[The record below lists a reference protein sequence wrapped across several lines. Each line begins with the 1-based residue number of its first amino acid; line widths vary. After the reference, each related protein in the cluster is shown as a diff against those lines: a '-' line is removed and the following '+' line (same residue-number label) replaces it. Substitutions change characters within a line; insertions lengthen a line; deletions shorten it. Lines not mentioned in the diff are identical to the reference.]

1 MSQEYDYDAFYE
13 RHPLADDVAA
23 LDRRA
28 IAARKAGRADEALV
42 LAEES
47 VRLADSQGVSLYWRM
62 RPHSRLASWLTQ
74 SGRPDRALEL
84 CRTWLAQRKH
94 PGDRVKIYDAMRL
107 ALQKQKRHREA
118 LVYSLCAILS
128 YFDAIRHREE
138 LITPLI
144 HDGPLAANIRSALTR
159 AKLAPLTE
167 QVVAMVMRMHEKGGE
182 ITPERVEI
190 CLHEVESNTSAAPE
204 RGERAD

>member
-13 RHPLADDVAA
+13 RHPLADDVAE

-138 LITPLI
+138 LITPLV
-144 HDGPLAANIRSALTR
+144 HDGPLAANVRSALTR
-159 AKLAPLTE
+159 AKLAPLTDR
-167 QVVAMVMRMHEKGGE
+167 VVDMVLKMHEEGGE
-182 ITPERVEI
+182 VTVERVEMAVQS
-190 CLHEVESNTSAAPE
+190 LESTAESALLM
-204 RGERAD
+204 

>member
-1 MSQEYDYDAFYE
+1 MPQEYDYDAFYE

-28 IAARKAGRADEALV
+28 LAARKAGRQDEALA

-62 RPHSRLASWLTQ
+62 RPHARLASWLTQ
-74 SGRPDRALEL
+74 SGRPDRALDL
-84 CRTWLAQRKH
+84 CRGWLAQRTH

-128 YFDAIRHREE
+128 YLHAIRHREE

-159 AKLAPLTE
+159 AKLAHLTDP
-167 QVVAMVMRMHEKGGE
+167 VLALVLRLHEEGGE
-182 ITPERVEI
+182 ITPERVD
-190 CLHEVESNTSAAPE
+190 ESLRQIEPAASLQ
-204 RGERAD
+204 